1 MVPTGIEPK
10 GIAMADQDSDPKRR
24 NDRQSGSAPG
34 RTGEDGSRGPERD
47 FGDSAGYG
55 TGGSALDFHDVGDED
70 GNPVKG
76 KRNPLDQVMKRDDK
90 SSSGSPGGS

>member
-1 MVPTGIEPK
+1 
-10 GIAMADQDSDPKRR
+10 MADQDSDPKRR
-24 NDRQSGSAPG
+24 NDLQSGSAPG
-34 RTGEDGSRGPERD
+34 GTGENGSRGPERD

-76 KRNPLDQVMKRDDK
+76 KRNPLDQVMKQGDDK
-90 SSSGSPGGS
+90 SSAGSRGGS